1 MFNVEFLH
9 SGPDCI
15 GDVPSL
21 GVEVDFAPQCIRLS
35 YGSADNVFPCIVVRQ
50 KHAVVFS
57 PPSFAAVCPVDPG
70 KMEYF
75 PQGHHFVRLGDRF
88 PGILVDSGLP
98 VGTYTLRTEIDRRS
112 GSLEFERPVLVRS
125 RTFKKED
132 ISLNQAMSNL
142 RSSED
147 PVKLEQSRRLWAI
160 LVTVGEG
167 SASPCESMISPVDS
181 YIMTSWFGDRRNF
194 LYTDG
199 GTAGSV
205 HTGVDMA
212 ADTGTPIVAPLGG
225 KVVLAEDRVLT
236 GFSIVLEH
244 FPGVYSLYYHLDTL
258 DVQAGDILVPG
269 DSLGSLGAT
278 GLVTGPHLHWELRVN
293 TIPVDPMRYLDKG
306 LIDKDEIMVMIDAT
320 IQEGR

>member
-1 MFNVEFLH
+1 MKKTLVNLFLIFLLSLSSLWSLDVY
-9 SGPDCI
+9 SGSQVYL
-15 GDVPSL
+15 GDVLTGLVTDCGWEDNIRFILKDPDGKVRSL
-21 GVEVDFAPQCIRLS
+21 VAGIPFRDEDLS
-35 YGSADNVFPCIVVRQ
+35 GNNSI
-50 KHAVVFS
+50 
-57 PPSFAAVCPVDPG
+57 G
-70 KMEYF
+70 
-75 PQGHHFVRLGDRF
+75 LI
-88 PGILVDSGLP
+88 GIDSGLP

-112 GSLEFERPVLVRS
+112 GSLEFEKPVLVRS

-132 ISLNQAMSNL
+132 ISLNQAMSDL

-181 YIMTSWFGDRRNF
+181 YTMTSWFGDRRNF

-212 ADTGTPIVAPLGG
+212 ADTGTPIVTPLGG

-269 DSLGSLGAT
+269 DSLGTLGAT

-293 TIPVDPMRYLDKG
+293 TIPVDPMKYLDKG
-306 LIDKDEIMVMIDAT
+306 LIDKDEIMAMIDAT